1 MDGSERESSGPHLS
15 GCREASLAAELDIV
29 RRHRTRRMRYLAFA
43 LASALTAC
51 RPGTDAHVT
60 ERPARPTSSA
70 ENGVIAVL
78 TAVAL
83 YGPGSG
89 VALATVV
96 GVLVEVLVML
106 SVCSICNRTCGWF
119 GPEPVLAPVG
129 GAHV

>member
-1 MDGSERESSGPHLS
+1 
-15 GCREASLAAELDIV
+15 
-29 RRHRTRRMRYLAFA
+29 MRYLAFA

-96 GVLVEVLVML
+96 GVLVEVPVML

-119 GPEPVLAPVG
+119 GPEPVPAPVG